1 MGGCC
6 VKKKEIV
13 IVTGSFHTTE
23 GSIEVV
29 TCLLRIWEGQGLFL
43 FMTPA
48 LWTKSPHLPLLI
60 SHR

>member
-6 VKKKEIV
+6 AKINV
-13 IVTGSFHTTE
+13 IVTGSFHITE

-29 TCLLRIWEGQGLFL
+29 TCMLCIWDGHGLFL
-43 FMTPA
+43 FMAPA
-48 LWTKSPHLPLLI
+48 LWTKAPHLPLLI